1 CNAPATADRLP
12 LVAEALGVAP
22 AADSPEAE
30 VAVATRAIQ
39 NVFAKIGLP
48 RRLRDIG
55 VTAEALPVLAADA
68 ATDWFLHQNPRRIG
82 GTADILEVL
91 RAAW

>member
-1 CNAPATADRLP
+1 VAAATH
-12 LVAEALGVAP
+12 
-22 AADSPEAE
+22 
-30 VAVATRAIQ
+30 AIQ

-48 RRLRDIG
+48 TRLRDIG
-55 VTAEALPVLAADA
+55 VPEEALSVLAADA
-68 ATDWFLHQNPRRIG
+68 ATDWFLHQNPRPVA

>member
-1 CNAPATADRLP
+1 
-12 LVAEALGVAP
+12 
-22 AADSPEAE
+22 
-30 VAVATRAIQ
+30 
-39 NVFAKIGLP
+39 LP

-68 ATDWFLHQNPRRIG
+68 ATDWFLHQNPRRVD
-82 GTADILEVL
+82 GTPDILEVL